1 MITESVEQR
10 MTQRATRL
18 AALQILY
25 GQQFHGETIQQIDPL
40 LREEGQEDDEDDDLE
55 DEIEY
60 ELAAEESSAAITAG
74 DNAEKNVAK
83 AVIKSAAKSAA
94 KSAVKSAAKSDR
106 AFLARLLSSAR
117 TNKHPLQTWLA
128 TCSTNRSW
136 QNIDLLLRLILW
148 LATAEMLL
156 ERVGGRGSVVS
167 KAIEFA
173 TIGFG
178 KRLNNEINNETNSE
192 QQGSK
197 LASKQREESI
207 DKQTDKRTDEKI
219 DKQTDKRTDKK
230 LRRKLGILAGEYCG
244 IASLFYDE
252 RGTIGFVNGILD
264 KAADCD
270 LSLIVEQWF
279 ISAQQEKL
287 RLVDLADERAAAAEF
302 DNKTL

>member
-1 MITESVEQR
+1 MMTESVEQR

-60 ELAAEESSAAITAG
+60 ELAVEESSAAITAG

-83 AVIKSAAKSAA
+83 AVIKSAAKSAVKSAA
-94 KSAVKSAAKSDR
+94 KSAVKSDR

-178 KRLNNEINNETNSE
+178 KTTNNGTNSE

-197 LASKQREESI
+197 LASKQRDES
-207 DKQTDKRTDEKI
+207 I

-287 RLVDLADERAAAAEF
+287 RLVDLADERAAVAEV
-302 DNKTL
+302 DSKTL